1 MPAPKHLGAASLL
14 ILAATVVG
22 LGPSKAKAQSQ
33 PPWDTPVPAQFKDSY
48 QAFLAMKAKANGGT
62 PKTVTT
68 VPDWS
73 GVWTRGPG
81 GLKFDPAQPGSPA
94 EGKITAQLTPE
105 ADAKYRKKLAEVAKG
120 VEWDQLSYCLPAG
133 FPRILTEP
141 FLREFIDLPKETWL
155 INEQQ
160 SEARRVYT
168 DGRGHVPDDEAFPLW
183 EGDSIGFWD
192 GDTLVVHTIRVKP
205 GQYQR
210 SQPDYTDQTSV
221 IERIRKVGPDLI
233 EDDVTVWDPPSLIK
247 TWHIVDTYVRVKTDH
262 ARVDMWSCEENNNVV
277 KTDVGASTFI
287 LPGEKGYKEPSKLLE
302 APKLPEK

>member
-1 MPAPKHLGAASLL
+1 
-14 ILAATVVG
+14 
-22 LGPSKAKAQSQ
+22 
-33 PPWDTPVPAQFKDSY
+33 
-48 QAFLAMKAKANGGT
+48 
-62 PKTVTT
+62 
-68 VPDWS
+68 
-73 GVWTRGPG
+73 
-81 GLKFDPAQPGSPA
+81 
-94 EGKITAQLTPE
+94 
-105 ADAKYRKKLAEVAKG
+105 
-120 VEWDQLSYCLPAG
+120 
-133 FPRILTEP
+133 
-141 FLREFIDLPKETWL
+141 L